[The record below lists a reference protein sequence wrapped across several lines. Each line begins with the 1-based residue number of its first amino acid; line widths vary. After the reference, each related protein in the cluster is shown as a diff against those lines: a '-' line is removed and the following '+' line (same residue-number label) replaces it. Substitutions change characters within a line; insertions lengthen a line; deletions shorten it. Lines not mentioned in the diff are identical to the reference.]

1 MEICKNLSMRL
12 GIVGC
17 WNISDIYVRNAKLF
31 NDVEIIVCSD
41 IIPPAADAPT
51 YVKL

>member
-17 WNISDIYVRNAKLF
+17 WNAKLF